1 MPTPTSK
8 VEFVR
13 GQFYFG
19 ETEIEIGG
27 MEIRVQYHFLPMNP
41 DEFPYND
48 MEAEEVHFK
57 GVHMKHVRMGQHL
70 SPVITWLDVKD
81 LLEETSGG
89 DLGDLLQNK
98 LNDLCVVYAPNDRP
112 VEE

>member
-8 VEFVR
+8 MEFAFVP

-27 MEIRVQYHFLPMNP
+27 MEICVQYHFLPKDP
-41 DEFPYND
+41 DEFAYND

-57 GVHMKHVRMGQHL
+57 GLDLKLVIDGK
-70 SPVITWLDVKD
+70 ITWIDILDLMGEIAQGDLDD
-81 LLEETSGG
+81 LLH
-89 DLGDLLQNK
+89 DKLDDLLI
-98 LNDLCVVYAPNDRP
+98 VYVPNDRP
-112 VEE
+112 VGE